1 MRSLLPARRMAVA
14 SALALLVTACGTSG
28 ASTTSAT
35 SDTTTSAASPTAS
48 ANASASASTSADVV
62 DVNTASV
69 DEIVAALEAAG
80 VTNAERWADEVTEYR
95 PYPTDDPQ
103 LGKLRQKLAKYN
115 PGEDTLDR
123 ILSALTV

>member
-14 SALALLVTACGTSG
+14 AGLALLVTACGTSG
-28 ASTTSAT
+28 TSTTSAT

-48 ANASASASTSADVV
+48 ASASASTSADAV
-62 DVNTASV
+62 DANTASV

-80 VTNAERWADEVTEYR
+80 VSNAERWADEVTEYR

-103 LGKLRQKLAKYN
+103 LGKLRQNLAKYN